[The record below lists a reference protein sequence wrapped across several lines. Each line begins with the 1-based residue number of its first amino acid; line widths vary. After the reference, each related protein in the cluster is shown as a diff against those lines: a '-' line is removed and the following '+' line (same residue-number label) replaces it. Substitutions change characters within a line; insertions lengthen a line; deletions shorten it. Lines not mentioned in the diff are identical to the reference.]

1 MTYLSILDALRGLVP
16 FLQFKKREKHSW
28 RSATF
33 SKVAE
38 CFSRFS
44 SIGVFYV
51 FKVVQMVPNRA
62 KHRIYQRKK
71 NVNIIS
77 IFAYFILSTLIF
89 IVFSTLCKINKCHTL
104 IFMCIY
110 LSIYLSFYIIVY
122 LFVYVSIWLSFYLS
136 VCLSIF
142 LSPSIYLCN
151 MD

>member
-28 RSATF
+28 RSVTF

-71 NVNIIS
+71 NCKYHFIICLFHIEYAHFHS
-77 IFAYFILSTLIF
+77 I
-89 IVFSTLCKINKCHTL
+89 
-104 IFMCIY
+104 
-110 LSIYLSFYIIVY
+110 
-122 LFVYVSIWLSFYLS
+122 
-136 VCLSIF
+136 
-142 LSPSIYLCN
+142 
-151 MD
+151 